1 VLHAPGIH
9 FDPLSL
15 RLCFRL
21 VSAREKLQSDF
32 MRPFPRSSNFGDFIS
47 LKRFCA
53 GALVFFLPFAICSA
67 STASGDYLIDVW
79 SADNGL
85 RSSSVTAI
93 AQTLDGY
100 LWIGTYNGLA
110 RFDGVRFVMFDPA
123 NTPALQRA
131 RVRRLNVDASGMLWI
146 NTYDGSLTS
155 FRDGKF
161 QLEWKGDGSSDATTS
176 MISAHTNSITFLL
189 HTGELLRRRS
199 AQEQWQ
205 KLRPPGLSSGTL
217 CVEDREGTIWGRGRD
232 QRLWRF
238 SGNHFEMMPTNSG
251 LEGATIHCLTT
262 DTRGTVWVG
271 TEREIAMWS
280 GSCFQSITPTNGE
293 SPLNVTFLHIAPD
306 GDVWVIA
313 NERVRKARE
322 RQWVFESDPCRGLF
336 SGYQDRL
343 GLQEDRN
350 GGIWLY
356 HYGKGLFH
364 IRADG
369 HTRQLALEENFPGE
383 RVDCFFEDRE
393 GNLWSGVDRGGLVR
407 LRQKRFVSLMPDDA
421 TVFESSEEG
430 GRNASAAT
438 AKAAVSVAE
447 DSKGGI
453 WIGTYGGGLHR
464 LLDGNWQSFSVPG
477 GTRRGFVFSVCPDAE
492 SRLWVSAGDEDL
504 FVKTEEQ
511 FRALTP
517 AVHGVKALLAGRD
530 GRVWIGNK
538 SGLWSSFHG
547 QIRQYR
553 TEVRRTD
560 IRALAEGTDGIIWA
574 GTGDGYLYRIATNR
588 VESFQTSDG
597 LPAQPIWSL
606 CADDNEAVWVGTF
619 RGGLLRFR
627 DGHFDRITTKDG
639 LPDDVICQILDDGNG
654 RLWLGS
660 QQGIFWISKS
670 DIDELARGNVK
681 SINCTAYGRYD
692 GLPSLEC
699 SGSYQPAAC
708 RTHDGHLLF
717 CTLKGV
723 VSVNPQELAPNRLP
737 PPVVIEE
744 VLVDGQAQTNSTF
757 GAPHSA
763 FLTVP
768 PGKRQIEFRYA
779 GLSFVSPDRVRFR
792 YQLVGLDKNLNEA
805 GTRRS
810 AQYSFLPPGDY
821 TFRVTACNN
830 DGVWSEQTAAFS
842 LKVLPHFYEAWWFW
856 PGIALSALVAV
867 AVAVRQVVVRRLH
880 RQLEELERQRAV
892 ERDRARIAKDIH
904 DDLGAGLTQITLLS
918 ELARREPSPEGHLDR
933 ISDSARTLTR
943 RIDEI
948 VWAVDPQHDTLNGL
962 MDYISAFTEDFL
974 RTADI
979 RCRMDMPAA
988 LPALHLP
995 AELRYNL
1002 FLALKEALNNVV
1014 KHSRATEVRLGLR
1027 LENNAF
1033 TLVIQDNGQGITPAV
1048 DNGERLVGGH
1058 GLANLEKRLAAI
1070 GGRCVVQSTASQ
1082 GTRIELAV
1090 QVANGDTNHW
1100 PGSNGSPSPIV
1111 ATPHNG
1117 SPGAQSHHDA
1127 HRP

>member
-1 VLHAPGIH
+1 
-9 FDPLSL
+9 
-15 RLCFRL
+15 
-21 VSAREKLQSDF
+21 
-32 MRPFPRSSNFGDFIS
+32 MRPFPRSSGFSDFSS
-47 LKRFCA
+47 LKWFCA
-53 GALVFFLPFAICSA
+53 GALIFVLPFASRSA
-67 STASGDYLIDVW
+67 SPGTGDYLIDVW
-79 SADNGL
+79 TADNGL

-131 RVRRLNVDASGMLWI
+131 RVRRLNVDARGTLWI

-155 FRDGKF
+155 FRDGQF
-161 QLEWKGDGSSDATTS
+161 QLEWKGDGSSDATTT
-176 MISAHTNSITFLL
+176 MISSRSNSIAFLL
-189 HTGELLRRRS
+189 HTGELLRRRP
-199 AQEQWQ
+199 AEDQWQ
-205 KLRPPGLSSGTL
+205 RLRPPGLSSGTL

-238 SGNHFEMMPTNSG
+238 SGERFELMPTNSS
-251 LEGATIHCLTT
+251 LEGSALHSLTT
-262 DTRGTVWVG
+262 DPKGNIWVG
-271 TEREIAMWS
+271 TEREIAMWT
-280 GSCFQSITPTNGE
+280 GSCFQTMTPTNGE
-293 SPLNVTFLHIAPD
+293 STLNVSLLHIAPD
-306 GDVWVIA
+306 GDVWIIA

-322 RQWVFESDPCRGLF
+322 RQWVFEAEPCRGLF

-350 GGIWLY
+350 GGVWLY

-364 IRADG
+364 IRSDG

-407 LRQKRFVSLMPDDA
+407 LRQKRFVSLNPDDSLSRLA
-421 TVFESSEEG
+421 DGNEDAARSPSG
-430 GRNASAAT
+430 AT

-447 DSKGGI
+447 DSEGGI

-464 LLDGNWQSFSVPG
+464 LHDGNWQSFSVPG

-492 SRLWVSAGDEDL
+492 RRLWVSAGDEDL

-511 FRALTP
+511 FRPAAP
-517 AVHGVKALLAGRD
+517 AVHGVKALLASRD

-538 SGLWSSFHG
+538 SGLWSWSQG
-547 QIRQYR
+547 QLRQFR
-553 TEVRRTD
+553 AEVRRTD
-560 IRALAEGTDGIIWA
+560 IRALAEGTNGIIWA
-574 GTGDGYLYRIATNR
+574 GAGDGFLYRIATNH
-588 VESFQTSDG
+588 VDAFQTGDS
-597 LPAQPIWSL
+597 LSAQPIWSL
-606 CADDNEAVWVGTF
+606 CADDDGSVWVGTF
-619 RGGLLRFR
+619 RAGLLHFR
-627 DGHFDRITTKDG
+627 NGHFDRFTTKDG
-639 LPDDVICQILDDGNG
+639 LPDDVICQILDDSNG
-654 RLWLGS
+654 RLWIGS
-660 QQGIFWISKS
+660 QQGIFWVSKS
-670 DIDELARGNVK
+670 DVDDFIHGKTK

-744 VLVDGQAQTNSTF
+744 VLVDGQVQQNQ
-757 GAPHSA
+757 SA
-763 FLTVP
+763 VRASHVELP
-768 PGKRQIEFRYA
+768 PGKRQLEFRYA

-792 YQLVGLDKNLNEA
+792 YQLVGLDKNMREA

-830 DGVWSEQTAAFS
+830 DGVWNEETAAVS

-856 PGIALSALVAV
+856 PGIALTALVAV
-867 AVAVRQVVVRRLH
+867 AVAVRQIVVRRLH

-918 ELARREPSPEGHLDR
+918 ELARRDPSAQAEGHLER
-933 ISDSARTLTR
+933 ISDSARKMTR

-974 RTADI
+974 RTAGI
-979 RCRMDMPAA
+979 RCRMDMPAT

-1014 KHSRATEVRLGLR
+1014 KHARATEVRLGLR
-1027 LENNAF
+1027 FENNGF
-1033 TLVIQDNGQGITPAV
+1033 TLVVEDDGQGMASTPATE
-1048 DNGERLVGGH
+1048 NGDRLVPGH
-1058 GLANLEKRLAAI
+1058 GLPNLEKRLAAI
-1070 GGRCVVQSTASQ
+1070 GGSCIVHSVPNQ
-1082 GTRIELAV
+1082 GTRIEMTV
-1090 QVANGDTNHW
+1090 QVAGSDTMHW
-1100 PGSNGSPSPIV
+1100 GRGNGSPSPIV

-1117 SPGAQSHHDA
+1117 SPEAQSH
-1127 HRP
+1127 R

>member
-1 VLHAPGIH
+1 M
-9 FDPLSL
+9 
-15 RLCFRL
+15 
-21 VSAREKLQSDF
+21 VSAR
-32 MRPFPRSSNFGDFIS
+32 SN
-47 LKRFCA
+47 
-53 GALVFFLPFAICSA
+53 
-67 STASGDYLIDVW
+67 
-79 SADNGL
+79 N
-85 RSSSVTAI
+85 I
-93 AQTLDGY
+93 A
-100 LWIGTYNGLA
+100 
-110 RFDGVRFVMFDPA
+110 
-123 NTPALQRA
+123 
-131 RVRRLNVDASGMLWI
+131 
-146 NTYDGSLTS
+146 
-155 FRDGKF
+155 
-161 QLEWKGDGSSDATTS
+161 
-176 MISAHTNSITFLL
+176 FLL

-199 AQEQWQ
+199 ARDQWQ
-205 KLRPPGLSSGTL
+205 LLRPPALSSGTL

-238 SGNHFEMMPTNSG
+238 SGDHFELMPTNSG
-251 LEGATIHCLTT
+251 LEGNALHCLTT
-262 DTRGTVWVG
+262 DSKGNVWVG
-271 TEREIAMWS
+271 TEREVAIWT
-280 GSCFQSITPTNGE
+280 GSRFQSMTPTNGE
-293 SPLNVTFLHIAPD
+293 YPLNVSMLHIAPD
-306 GDVWVIA
+306 GDVWIVA

-322 RQWVFESDPCRGLF
+322 RQWVFEADPCRGLF

-343 GLQEDRN
+343 GLQGDRN
-350 GGIWLY
+350 GGLWLY

-369 HTRQLALEENFPGE
+369 HTSRLALEENFPGE

-407 LRQKRFVSLMPDDA
+407 LRQKRFVSLIPDDGII
-421 TVFESSEEG
+421 SEISEDG
-430 GRNASAAT
+430 VRNTSAAT

-447 DSKGGI
+447 DSEGGI

-464 LLDGNWQSFSVPG
+464 LLDGKWQTLSVPG
-477 GTRRGFVFSVCPDAE
+477 GTRRGFVFSVCPDVE
-492 SRLWVSAGDEDL
+492 HGLWVSAGDEDL
-504 FVKTEEQ
+504 FVKDEEQ
-511 FRALTP
+511 FRAVTP

-538 SGLWSSFHG
+538 SGLWSSFRG

-560 IRALAEGTDGIIWA
+560 IRALAEGADGVVWA
-574 GTGDGYLYRIATNR
+574 GAGDGFLYRIGTNH
-588 VESFQTSDG
+588 VDSFQTGDS
-597 LPAQPIWSL
+597 LSAQPIWSL
-606 CADDNEAVWVGTF
+606 YAEKDGTVWIGTF

-627 DGHFDRITTKDG
+627 NGYFERFTTKDG
-639 LPDDVICQILDDGNG
+639 LPDDVICQILYDGNG

-660 QQGIFWISKS
+660 QQGIFSVSKS
-670 DIDELARGNVK
+670 DIDEFTRGNTK

-744 VLVDGQAQTNSTF
+744 VLVDGQVQSID
-757 GAPHSA
+757 SA
-763 FLTVP
+763 FHIPQSARITVAA
-768 PGKRQIEFRYA
+768 GKRQLEFRYA

-792 YQLVGLDKNLNEA
+792 YQLIGLDKNVIEG

-810 AQYSFLPPGDY
+810 AQYSFLPPGNY

-830 DGVWSEQTAAFS
+830 DGVWNDETAAVS

-856 PGIALSALVAV
+856 PAIVFLALVAV
-867 AVAVRQVVVRRLH
+867 SVAVRQVVVRRLH

-918 ELARREPSPEGHLDR
+918 ELARREPSSQAEGHLDR
-933 ISDSARTLTR
+933 ISDSARKLTR

-974 RTADI
+974 RTAGI
-979 RCRMDMPAA
+979 RCRMDMPAV
-988 LPALHLP
+988 LPSLQLP

-1014 KHSRATEVRLGLR
+1014 KHARATEVRLGLR
-1027 LENNAF
+1027 LENNGF
-1033 TLVIQDNGQGITPAV
+1033 TLVLQDNGQGMLSRAP
-1048 DNGERLVGGH
+1048 NGNGDRIMAGH
-1058 GLANLEKRLAAI
+1058 GLPNLQTRLATI
-1070 GGRCVVQSTASQ
+1070 GGRCFVNSVPGQ
-1082 GTRIELAV
+1082 GTRVEFAV
-1090 QVANGDTNHW
+1090 QFANDGEFRS

-1111 ATPHNG
+1111 ATPQNG
-1117 SPGAQSHHDA
+1117 SPTTQSQHDGHHL
-1127 HRP
+1127 

>member
-1 VLHAPGIH
+1 
-9 FDPLSL
+9 
-15 RLCFRL
+15 
-21 VSAREKLQSDF
+21 
-32 MRPFPRSSNFGDFIS
+32 MRPFPRSSGFGDFAS
-47 LKRFCA
+47 LKRLCA
-53 GALVFFLPFAICSA
+53 GVLLFILPLA
-67 STASGDYLIDVW
+67 SHCASQGTGDYLIDVW
-79 SADNGL
+79 TADNGL
-85 RSSSVTAI
+85 RSSSVTTI
-93 AQTLDGY
+93 AQTPDGY

-123 NTPALQRA
+123 NTPSLQRA
-131 RVRRLNVDASGMLWI
+131 RVRRLNVDASGTLWI

-155 FRDGKF
+155 FRDGNF
-161 QLEWKGDGSSDATTS
+161 RLEWKGDGSSDATAT
-176 MISAHTNSITFLL
+176 MISARTNNLTFLL
-189 HTGELLRRRS
+189 HTGELLRRS
-199 AQEQWQ
+199 APDRWQ
-205 KLRPPGLSSGTL
+205 RLRPPGLSSGTL
-217 CVEDREGTIWGRGRD
+217 CVVDREGTIWGRGRD
-232 QRLWRF
+232 QHLWRF
-238 SGNHFEMMPTNSG
+238 AADRFELMPTNSG
-251 LEGATIHCLTT
+251 LEGSALHCLTT
-262 DTRGTVWVG
+262 DAKGNIWVG
-271 TEREIAMWS
+271 TELEVAMWT
-280 GSCFQSITPTNGE
+280 GSCFQSMTPTNGE
-293 SPLNVTFLHIAPD
+293 TPLNVSLLHIAPD
-306 GDVWVIA
+306 EDVWILA
-313 NERVRKARE
+313 NQRVRKARN
-322 RQWVFESDPCRGLF
+322 RQWLFESEPCRDLF

-350 GGIWLY
+350 GGVWLY
-356 HYGKGLFH
+356 HYGRGLFH
-364 IRADG
+364 IRSDG
-369 HTRQLALEENFPGE
+369 QTRQLALEENFPGE

-407 LRQKRFVSLMPDDA
+407 LRQKRFVSLIPDDG
-421 TVFESSEEG
+421 TVSESSEEG
-430 GRNASAAT
+430 VRSASGAT

-447 DSKGGI
+447 DSQGGI

-511 FRALTP
+511 FRPTAP
-517 AVHGVKALLAGRD
+517 AVHGVKALLASRD
-530 GRVWIGNK
+530 GRLWIGNK
-538 SGLWSSFHG
+538 SGLWSWSRG
-547 QIRQYR
+547 QLRQFR
-553 TEVRRTD
+553 VEVRRTD
-560 IRALAEGTDGIIWA
+560 IRALAEGPNGIIWA
-574 GTGDGYLYRIATNR
+574 GAGDGYLYRIVTNR
-588 VESFQTSDG
+588 VEAFQTGDS
-597 LPAQPIWSL
+597 LSAQPIWSL
-606 CADDNEAVWVGTF
+606 CADDDGSVWVGTF

-627 DGHFDRITTKDG
+627 DGHFDRFAAKDG
-639 LPDDVICQILDDGNG
+639 LPDDVICQILDDGDG
-654 RLWLGS
+654 RLWVGS
-660 QQGIFWISKS
+660 QQGIFWFAKS
-670 DIDELARGNVK
+670 DVDDFTHGKAK

-708 RTHDGHLLF
+708 RTRDGHLLF

-737 PPVVIEE
+737 PPIVIEE
-744 VLVDGQAQTNSTF
+744 VLVDGQVQTNSAFRT
-757 GAPHSA
+757 PNSA
-763 FLTVP
+763 LLAVP

-792 YQLVGLDKNLNEA
+792 YQLVGLDKNLIEG

-830 DGVWSEQTAAFS
+830 DGVWNEEAAAVS

-856 PGIALSALVAV
+856 PAIALSALVAV
-867 AVAVRQVVVRRLH
+867 AAAVRQVVVRRLH

-918 ELARREPSPEGHLDR
+918 ELARREPSAQAEGHLDR
-933 ISDSARTLTR
+933 ISDSARKLTR

-974 RTADI
+974 RTAGI

-988 LPALHLP
+988 LPAIHLP

-1002 FLALKEALNNVV
+1002 FLALKEVLNNVV
-1014 KHSRATEVRLGLR
+1014 KHARANEVRLGFR
-1027 LENNAF
+1027 LENNGF
-1033 TLVIQDNGQGITPAV
+1033 TLVVQDNGQGMSPAA
-1048 DNGERLVGGH
+1048 DNGERLVAGH
-1058 GLANLEKRLAAI
+1058 GLPNLEKRLAAI
-1070 GGRCVVQSTASQ
+1070 GGRCTVHSAAGQ

-1090 QVANGDTNHW
+1090 QVPNQAETLHMH
-1100 PGSNGSPSPIV
+1100 GSNGSPSPIV

-1117 SPGAQSHHDA
+1117 TPEAESH
-1127 HRP
+1127 R

>member
-1 VLHAPGIH
+1 
-9 FDPLSL
+9 
-15 RLCFRL
+15 
-21 VSAREKLQSDF
+21 
-32 MRPFPRSSNFGDFIS
+32 MRPFPRSSGFGVLHS

-53 GALVFFLPFAICSA
+53 GALLFILPFATCSA
-67 STASGDYLIDVW
+67 LPGTGDYLIDVW
-79 SADNGL
+79 TADNGL

-131 RVRRLNVDASGMLWI
+131 RVRRLNVDPSGTLWI

-176 MISAHTNSITFLL
+176 MISSRSNSIAFLV
-189 HTGELLRRRS
+189 HTGEVLRRRS
-199 AQEQWQ
+199 AQDQWQ
-205 KLRPPGLSSGTL
+205 TMRPPGISSGTL
-217 CVEDREGTIWGRGRD
+217 CVEDREGRIWGRGRD

-238 SGNHFEMMPTNSG
+238 SGDRFELMPTNSG
-251 LEGATIHCLTT
+251 LEGSALHCLTI
-262 DTRGTVWVG
+262 DPKGNVWVG
-271 TEREIAMWS
+271 TEREVAMWT
-280 GSCFQSITPTNGE
+280 GSSFQTMTPTNGE
-293 SPLNVTFLHIAPD
+293 GSLNVSWLHIAPD
-306 GDVWVIA
+306 GDVWIIA

-322 RQWVFESDPCRGLF
+322 RQWIFEAEPCRGLF
-336 SGYQDRL
+336 SGQQDRL

-350 GGIWLY
+350 GGVWLY

-369 HTRQLALEENFPGE
+369 HTSQLALEENFPGE

-407 LRQKRFVSLMPDDA
+407 LRQKRFVSLIPDDSLSRSA
-421 TVFESSEEG
+421 ESSEESA
-430 GRNASAAT
+430 RITSAST
-438 AKAAVSVAE
+438 AKAAVTVAE
-447 DSKGGI
+447 DSDGGV

-464 LLDGNWQSFSVPG
+464 MHDGNWQSFSVPG

-492 SRLWVSAGDEDL
+492 RRLWVSAGDEDL
-504 FVKTEEQ
+504 FVKAEEQ
-511 FRALTP
+511 FRPATP
-517 AVHGVKALLAGRD
+517 AVHGVKALLASRD

-538 SGLWSSFHG
+538 SGLWSWSQG
-547 QIRQYR
+547 QLRQFR
-553 TEVRRTD
+553 AEVRRTD
-560 IRALAEGTDGIIWA
+560 IRALAEGTNGIIWA
-574 GTGDGYLYRIATNR
+574 GAGDGFLYRIATNR
-588 VESFQTSDG
+588 VQAFQTGDS
-597 LPAQPIWSL
+597 LSAQPIWSL
-606 CADDNEAVWVGTF
+606 YADDDGSVWVGTF

-627 DGHFDRITTKDG
+627 GGHFDRFTAKDG

-654 RLWLGS
+654 RLWIGS
-660 QQGIFWISKS
+660 QQGIFWVSKS
-670 DIDELARGNVK
+670 DLDDFTHSKTK

-744 VLVDGQAQTNSTF
+744 VLVDGQVQPNEPALHT
-757 GAPHSA
+757 PHSP

-768 PGKRQIEFRYA
+768 PGKRQLEFRYA

-792 YQLVGLDKNLNEA
+792 YQLVGLDKNIIES

-830 DGVWSEQTAAFS
+830 DGVWNEQTAAVS
-842 LKVLPHFYEAWWFW
+842 LKVQPHFYEAWWFW
-856 PGIALSALVAV
+856 PGIALTALVAV

-918 ELARREPSPEGHLDR
+918 ELARREPPAQAEAHLER
-933 ISDSARTLTR
+933 ISDSARRLTR
-943 RIDEI
+943 TIDEI
-948 VWAVDPQHDTLNGL
+948 VWAVDPLHDTLNGL

-974 RTADI
+974 RTAGI

-1002 FLALKEALNNVV
+1002 FLALKEALNNIV
-1014 KHSRATEVRLGLR
+1014 KHARATEVRLGLR
-1027 LENNAF
+1027 LENDGF
-1033 TLVIQDNGQGITPAV
+1033 TLVVEDNGQGMPLTPATE
-1048 DNGERLVGGH
+1048 NGDRLVAGH
-1058 GLANLEKRLAAI
+1058 GLPNLEKRLAAI
-1070 GGRCVVQSTASQ
+1070 GGRCIVHSVTGQ
-1082 GTRIELAV
+1082 GTRVELAV
-1090 QVANGDTNHW
+1090 QVPKADTFHLSR
-1100 PGSNGSPSPIV
+1100 SNGSPSPIV
-1111 ATPHNG
+1111 ATPHND
-1117 SPGAQSHHDA
+1117 SPKAESPHDTE
-1127 HRP
+1127 RN

>member
-1 VLHAPGIH
+1 
-9 FDPLSL
+9 
-15 RLCFRL
+15 
-21 VSAREKLQSDF
+21 
-32 MRPFPRSSNFGDFIS
+32 MRPFPRSPDFGDFS
-47 LKRFCA
+47 LLKRFCA
-53 GALVFFLPFAICSA
+53 GALVFILPFTIRS
-67 STASGDYLIDVW
+67 SSSGSGDYLIDVW
-79 SADNGL
+79 TADNGL

-93 AQTLDGY
+93 AQTPDGY

-131 RVRRLNVDASGMLWI
+131 RVRRLNVDASGTLWI

-161 QLEWKGDGSSDATTS
+161 RLEWKGDGSSDSTAS
-176 MISAHTNSITFLL
+176 MISERTNSITFLL

-199 AQEQWQ
+199 EQEQWQ
-205 KLRPPGLSSGTL
+205 LLRPPGLSSGTL
-217 CVEDREGTIWGRGRD
+217 CVEDREGMIWGRGRD

-238 SGNHFEMMPTNSG
+238 SGVRFELMPTNSG
-251 LEGATIHCLTT
+251 LEGSALHCLTT
-262 DTRGTVWVG
+262 DVKGNVWVG
-271 TEREIAMWS
+271 TEREVAIWT
-280 GSCFQSITPTNGE
+280 GSCFQSMTPTNGE
-293 SPLNVTFLHIAPD
+293 SALNVSWLHIAPD
-306 GDVWVIA
+306 GDLWIIA
-313 NERVRKARE
+313 NECVRKARD
-322 RQWVFESDPCRGLF
+322 RQWIFEAEPCRGLF
-336 SGYQDRL
+336 SGNQDRL

-350 GGIWLY
+350 GGVWLY

-369 HTRQLALEENFPGE
+369 HTSQLALEENFPGE
-383 RVDCFFEDRE
+383 RVDCFFEDGE

-407 LRQKRFVSLMPDDA
+407 LRQKRFVSLMPDDG
-421 TVFESSEEG
+421 TMSESSEEG
-430 GRNASAAT
+430 ARNTSAAT
-438 AKAAVSVAE
+438 AKAAVSVAQ
-447 DSKGGI
+447 DSSGGI

-477 GTRRGFVFSVCPDAE
+477 GTRRGFVFSVCPAAE

-504 FVKTEEQ
+504 FVKTEDQ
-511 FRALTP
+511 FRPATP
-517 AVHGVKALLAGRD
+517 AVHGVKALLASRD

-538 SGLWSSFHG
+538 SGLWSWFRG

-560 IRALAEGTDGIIWA
+560 IRALAEGADGTIWA
-574 GTGDGYLYRIATNR
+574 GAGDGFLYRIATNR
-588 VESFQTSDG
+588 VEAFQTDDN

-606 CADDNEAVWVGTF
+606 LADDDGTVWVGTF

-627 DGHFDRITTKDG
+627 DGHFDRFTTKDG

-654 RLWLGS
+654 RLWIGS
-660 QQGIFWISKS
+660 QQGIFWVSKS
-670 DIDELARGNVK
+670 DVDDFTHGKTK
-681 SINCTAYGRYD
+681 SINSTAYGRYD

-744 VLVDGQAQTNSTF
+744 VFVDGQTQQNQSAAGASKPTF
-757 GAPHSA
+757 VE
-763 FLTVP
+763 VP
-768 PGKRQIEFRYA
+768 PGKRQVEFRYA

-792 YQLVGLDKNLNEA
+792 YQLVGLDKSMIEA

-810 AQYSFLPPGDY
+810 AQYSFLPPGSY

-830 DGVWSEQTAAFS
+830 DGVWNEETAAVS

-867 AVAVRQVVVRRLH
+867 AAAVRQVVVRRLH

-892 ERDRARIAKDIH
+892 ERDRTRIAKDIH

-918 ELARREPSPEGHLDR
+918 ELARREPSAQAEGHLER
-933 ISDSARTLTR
+933 ISDSARKMTR

-974 RTADI
+974 RTAGV

-988 LPALHLP
+988 LPALHLS

-1014 KHSRATEVRLGLR
+1014 KHARATEVRLGLR
-1027 LENNAF
+1027 LENNGF
-1033 TLVIQDNGQGITPAV
+1033 TLVIQDNGQGMPLSPAAE
-1048 DNGERLVGGH
+1048 NGERLMGGH
-1058 GLANLEKRLAAI
+1058 GLPNLDKRLAAI
-1070 GGRCVVQSTASQ
+1070 GGRCVVHSTPNH

-1090 QVANGDTNHW
+1090 QIPNGDTVH
-1100 PGSNGSPSPIV
+1100 PIRSNGSASPIV
-1111 ATPHNG
+1111 ATPQNG
-1117 SPGAQSHHDA
+1117 SPKAESH
-1127 HRP
+1127 P

>member
-1 VLHAPGIH
+1 
-9 FDPLSL
+9 
-15 RLCFRL
+15 
-21 VSAREKLQSDF
+21 
-32 MRPFPRSSNFGDFIS
+32 MRPFPRSSVIGDFSS

-53 GALVFFLPFAICSA
+53 GALIFILPWATHSS
-67 STASGDYLIDVW
+67 STGVGDYLIDVW
-79 SADNGL
+79 TGDNGL

-93 AQTLDGY
+93 AQTFDGY

-123 NTPALQRA
+123 NTPTLQRA
-131 RVRRLNVDASGMLWI
+131 RVRRLNVDASGTLWI

-155 FRDGKF
+155 YRDGKF

-176 MISAHTNSITFLL
+176 MISSRPNSIAFLL

-205 KLRPPGLSSGTL
+205 RLRPPGVSSGTV

-238 SGNHFEMMPTNSG
+238 FGDRFDLMATNASLSGSA
-251 LEGATIHCLTT
+251 LHCLTT
-262 DTRGTVWVG
+262 DSNGNVWVG
-271 TEREIAMWS
+271 TEHEVAMWT
-280 GSCFQSITPTNGE
+280 GSSFQTMTPTNGE
-293 SPLNVTFLHIAPD
+293 SSLNVSFLHVAPD
-306 GDVWVIA
+306 GDVWIIA
-313 NERVRKARE
+313 NERVRKARD
-322 RQWVFESDPCRGLF
+322 RKWVFEAESCRGLF
-336 SGYQDRL
+336 SGQQDRL

-350 GGIWLY
+350 GGVWLY

-369 HTRQLALEENFPGE
+369 QTRQLALEENFPGE

-407 LRQKRFVSLMPDDA
+407 LRQKRFVSLYPDDGA
-421 TVFESSEEG
+421 PWTL
-430 GRNASAAT
+430 AT
-438 AKAAVSVAE
+438 AADGSAETARGATARAAVSVAE
-447 DSKGGI
+447 DSDGGI

-464 LLDGNWQSFSVPG
+464 LHEGNWESFSVPG
-477 GTRRGFVFSVCPDAE
+477 GTRRGFVFSICPDSE
-492 SRLWVSAGDEDL
+492 RRLWVSAGDEDL

-511 FRALTP
+511 FRPATP
-517 AVHGVKALLAGRD
+517 AVHGVKALLASHD

-538 SGLWSSFHG
+538 SGLWNWSQG
-547 QIRQYR
+547 QLRQFR
-553 TEVRRTD
+553 GEVRRTD
-560 IRALAEGTDGIIWA
+560 IRTLAEGTNGIIWA
-574 GTGDGYLYRIATNR
+574 GAGDGYLYRIAGNR
-588 VESFQTSDG
+588 VETFQTADG
-597 LPAQPIWSL
+597 LSAQPIWSL
-606 CADDNEAVWVGTF
+606 CADDDDGSVWVGTF

-627 DGHFDRITTKDG
+627 DGHFDRFTTKDG
-639 LPDDVICQILDDGNG
+639 LPDDVICQILDDANG
-654 RLWLGS
+654 RIWIGS

-670 DIDELARGNVK
+670 DVDEFINRKTK

-708 RTHDGHLLF
+708 RTRDGHLLF

-744 VLVDGQAQTNSTF
+744 VLVDGQSQSDNSALGT
-757 GAPHSA
+757 AHSA

-768 PGKRQIEFRYA
+768 AGKRQLEFRYA

-792 YQLVGLDKNLNEA
+792 YQLVGLDKNLIEA

-810 AQYSFLPPGDY
+810 AQYSFVPAGSY

-830 DGVWSEQTAAFS
+830 DGVWNEQTADIS

-856 PGIALSALVAV
+856 PGIVLTALVLVAV
-867 AVAVRQVVVRRLH
+867 GVRQVVVRRLH

-918 ELARREPSPEGHLDR
+918 ELARREPPAQAEGHLDR
-933 ISDSARTLTR
+933 ISDSARKLTR
-943 RIDEI
+943 TIDEI

-974 RTADI
+974 RTAGI

-1002 FLALKEALNNVV
+1002 FLALKETLNNIV
-1014 KHSRATEVRLGLR
+1014 KHARATEVRLGLC
-1027 LENNAF
+1027 LENNGF
-1033 TLVIQDNGQGITPAV
+1033 TLVVEDNGQGMPSTPATE
-1048 DNGERLVGGH
+1048 NGARLVSGH
-1058 GLANLEKRLAAI
+1058 GLPNLEKRLAGI
-1070 GGRCVVQSTASQ
+1070 GGRCIVHSVPAQ
-1082 GTRIELAV
+1082 GTRVELAV
-1090 QVANGDTNHW
+1090 CVPNAGNFQYPRTNGH
-1100 PGSNGSPSPIV
+1100 PSPIV
-1111 ATPHNG
+1111 VTPHNAAPQAE
-1117 SPGAQSHHDA
+1117 S
-1127 HRP
+1127 RP

>member
-1 VLHAPGIH
+1 
-9 FDPLSL
+9 
-15 RLCFRL
+15 
-21 VSAREKLQSDF
+21 
-32 MRPFPRSSNFGDFIS
+32 MRPFPRSPDFGDFSS

-53 GALVFFLPFAICSA
+53 GALVFILAFAIRGA
-67 STASGDYLIDVW
+67 LRGSGDYLIDVW
-79 SADNGL
+79 TADNGL

-93 AQTLDGY
+93 AQTPDGY

-123 NTPALQRA
+123 NTLALQRA
-131 RVRRLNVDASGMLWI
+131 RVRRLNVDASGTLWI

-176 MISAHTNSITFLL
+176 IISARSNSITFLL

-199 AQEQWQ
+199 EQEQWQ
-205 KLRPPGLSSGTL
+205 LLRPPGLSSGTL

-232 QRLWRF
+232 QHLWRF
-238 SGNHFEMMPTNSG
+238 SGERFELTPTNSG
-251 LEGATIHCLTT
+251 LEGSALHCLST
-262 DTRGTVWVG
+262 DTTGNLWVG
-271 TEREIAMWS
+271 TEREVAMWT
-280 GSCFQSITPTNGE
+280 GSCFQSMTPTNGE
-293 SPLNVTFLHIAPD
+293 SPLNVSLLHIAPD
-306 GDVWVIA
+306 GDVWIIA
-313 NERVRKARE
+313 NERVRKARD
-322 RQWVFESDPCRGLF
+322 RQWIFEAESCGGLF
-336 SGYQDRL
+336 SGNQDRL

-350 GGIWLY
+350 GGAWIY

-369 HTRQLALEENFPGE
+369 HTSQLALEENFPGE

-393 GNLWSGVDRGGLVR
+393 GNLWTGVDRGGLVR
-407 LRQKRFVSLMPDDA
+407 LRQKRFVSLMPDDG
-421 TVFESSEEG
+421 TMSESSEEG
-430 GRNASAAT
+430 ARNTSAAT

-447 DSKGGI
+447 DSRGGI

-464 LLDGNWQSFSVPG
+464 LYDGNWQSFSVPG
-477 GTRRGFVFSVCPDAE
+477 GTRRGFVFSVYPDAE
-492 SRLWVSAGDEDL
+492 SRLWVSAGEEDL

-511 FRALTP
+511 FRPTTP
-517 AVHGVKALLAGRD
+517 AVHGVKALLASRD

-538 SGLWSSFHG
+538 SGLWSWFKG
-547 QIRQYR
+547 QTRQFR

-560 IRALAEGTDGIIWA
+560 IRALAEDPNGIIWA
-574 GTGDGYLYRIATNR
+574 GAGDGFLYRIATNG
-588 VESFQTSDG
+588 VQAFQTGDN

-606 CADDNEAVWVGTF
+606 HADDDGAVWVGTF

-627 DGHFDRITTKDG
+627 DGHFDRFTTKDG

-654 RLWLGS
+654 RLWIGS

-670 DIDELARGNVK
+670 DVDDFAHGKSK

-723 VSVNPQELAPNRLP
+723 VSVNPKELAPNRLP

-744 VLVDGQAQTNSTF
+744 VFVDGQTQNQSTA
-757 GAPHSA
+757 GASNPT
-763 FLTVP
+763 FVEVP
-768 PGKRQIEFRYA
+768 PGKRQVEFRYA

-792 YQLVGLDKNLNEA
+792 YQLVGLDKSMIEA

-810 AQYSFLPPGDY
+810 AQYSFLPPGNY

-830 DGVWSEQTAAFS
+830 DGVWNEETAAVS

-880 RQLEELERQRAV
+880 LQLEELERQRAV

-918 ELARREPSPEGHLDR
+918 ELARREPSAQAEAHLER
-933 ISDSARTLTR
+933 ISDSARKMTR

-948 VWAVDPQHDTLNGL
+948 VWAVDPQHDTLDGL

-974 RTADI
+974 RTAGI

-988 LPALHLP
+988 LPALHLS

-1014 KHSRATEVRLGLR
+1014 KHARATEVRLGLR
-1027 LENNAF
+1027 LENNGF
-1033 TLVIQDNGQGITPAV
+1033 TLVVQDDGRGIPLNPATE
-1048 DNGERLVGGH
+1048 NGERLMGGH
-1058 GLANLEKRLAAI
+1058 GLPNLEKRLAAI
-1070 GGRCVVQSTASQ
+1070 GGRCVVQSMASQ

-1090 QVANGDTNHW
+1090 QIPNDEMVHA
-1100 PGSNGSPSPIV
+1100 PGRNDSPSPIV
-1111 ATPHNG
+1111 ATPHNRA
-1117 SPGAQSHHDA
+1117 PEAESHL
-1127 HRP
+1127 